1 MEKFAEQTLRQ
12 ALLAR
17 DPGQPEVAL
26 VIVRCAHNYTLERDP
41 STLVGVTRMGKRSF
55 PEIPGNRRLPR

>member
-1 MEKFAEQTLRQ
+1 M
-12 ALLAR
+12 LAR